1 MPNQPKPKK
10 AAPKTAAKPKTAMKP
25 KAKKEFSYSLKDIAG
40 SPKESTFDR
49 VTKAPV
55 RAALYPIGKAME
67 LGTKAGAYVQ
77 SKMAK
82 TSAKPKPKPQTKKK

>member
-1 MPNQPKPKK
+1 MRNQPKPKK
-10 AAPKTAAKPKTAMKP
+10 AAPKAAAKPKTVAKP

-49 VTKAPV
+49 VTKAPA
-55 RAALYPIGKAME
+55 RAAMYPIGKAME

-77 SKMAK
+77 SKMK
-82 TSAKPKPKPQTKKK
+82 QSKKKK